1 VGIWNEASLTDLAKK
16 MPDGW
21 RVPDQSDFVKL
32 ITDQGGVSVAGDKL
46 RQSGK
51 SNWVTDRG
59 DNSSGFTGPRS
70 DFRPPQITVS
80 SIIKDLGCLGVY
92 YKSITDGSFQGFSIN
107 AYGSGET
114 AYLHRPYNNVVSVR
128 LIQE

>member
-1 VGIWNEASLTDLAKK
+1 L
-16 MPDGW
+16 PDGW

-70 DFRPPQITVS
+70 DFRPPQNGFFYNKGSWV
-80 SIIKDLGCLGVY
+80 LGGLLQKY
-92 YKSITDGSFQGFSIN
+92 Y
-107 AYGSGET
+107 
-114 AYLHRPYNNVVSVR
+114 
-128 LIQE
+128 